1 MGLSVNT
8 NIAAMNAYRN
18 LSTTNDSMSKSLERL
33 SSGYRINKASDDA
46 AGLAIS
52 EGLRSQIGGMTQAVR
67 NTQDGTSVVQTAEG
81 ALNETTSILQRMRD
95 LSVQASSSGSL
106 NDDAKASIQKEM
118 SQLKSELTRISD
130 TTTFNG
136 TKLLDGNYK
145 GTFQVGANAGE
156 TISVNVGAA
165 MSAKG
170 LGVDG
175 VDVTGVGKYGNAGAS
190 AAGAVVTANA
200 TSGTAATLDFY
211 TATNEKAW
219 TTAGSGDVTAY
230 QHLAGQISFGGKT
243 FDLSSVDY
251 SVAAADGMD
260 ASGGMTGTVDGKVD
274 STEALN
280 ALNTAA
286 KAALGL
292 TVNPFAATT
301 SGDLTFKVKEA
312 VTDYTGNTTASGE
325 ALHGTGVNSTAAQI
339 SAATPTF
346 SAATGASDAIK
357 AIDDAIT
364 KVSSQRADLG
374 AIQNRFEH
382 TVNNLNTAI
391 ENTTASESRIRDT
404 DMASEMTNFT
414 RAQVLTQAGTAML
427 AQANQ
432 STQSILKLLG

>member
-1 MGLSVNT
+1 MVSVNT

-18 LSTTNDSMSKSLERL
+18 LSTTNAAMSKSLERL
-33 SSGYRINKASDDA
+33 SSGFRINRAADDA

-81 ALNETTSILQRMRD
+81 ALSETTSILQRMRD
-95 LSVQASSSGSL
+95 LSVQASSDGSL
-106 NDDAKASIQKEM
+106 NSDAKASIQKEM
-118 SQLKSELTRISD
+118 TQLKSELTRISD

-145 GTFQVGANAGE
+145 GTFQVGANSGE
-156 TISVNVGAA
+156 TISVNIGNA
-165 MSAKG
+165 MSAAG
-170 LGVDG
+170 LGVGG
-175 VDVTGVGKYGNAGAS
+175 VDVTGNGLYVN
-190 AAGAVVTANA
+190 AAGTAAASGAVATTNA
-200 TSGTAATLDFY
+200 TSGAPATLLIQG
-211 TATNEKAW
+211 ANGEKNFDV
-219 TTAGSGDVTAY
+219 TAGSGDVSAY
-230 QHLAGQISFGGKT
+230 DHLSGQISFGGKT
-243 FDLSSVDY
+243 FDLGSVDY
-251 SVAAADGMD
+251 SNADGD
-260 ASGGMTGTVDGKVD
+260 NNSGTVP
-274 STEALN
+274 TAAQALA

-292 TVNPFAATT
+292 TTNPFTAGTGT
-301 SGDLTFKVKEA
+301 SGNQLTFKVQDA
-312 VTDYTGNTTASGE
+312 ITNYTGTGGI
-325 ALHGTGVNSTAAQI
+325 ALGGTGVTAAQI
-339 SAATPTF
+339 SAATATF
-346 SAATGASDAIK
+346 SGATGASNALGLIDA
-357 AIDDAIT
+357 AIT

-414 RAQVLTQAGTAML
+414 RTQVLTQAGTAML

>member
-18 LSTTNDSMSKSLERL
+18 LSATNDKMSQSLERL

-118 SQLKSELTRISD
+118 SQLKSELTRIAD

-136 TKLLDGNYK
+136 TKLLDGHYT

-156 TISVNVGAA
+156 TISVNIGKA
-165 MSAKG
+165 MGAKG

-175 VDVTGVGKYGNAGAS
+175 VDVTGKGLYDNGASGAGSVATTNAGSGAASLVFS
-190 AAGAVVTANA
+190 AASGQKDFEGA
-200 TSGTAATLDFY
+200 
-211 TATNEKAW
+211 
-219 TTAGSGDVTAY
+219 SGDVTSFEN
-230 QHLAGQISFGGKT
+230 LTGQISFGGKT
-243 FDLSSVDY
+243 FDLGSVDY
-251 SVAAADGMD
+251 SNADGD
-260 ASGGMTGTVDGKVD
+260 NNSATTP
-274 STEALN
+274 TAANALTALN
-280 ALNTAA
+280 AAA

-292 TVNPFAATT
+292 SSDPFSA
-301 SGDLTFKVKEA
+301 SGGSLTFAVADKVDGYTDAGGVA
-312 VTDYTGNTTASGE
+312 VDGANATAE
-325 ALHGTGVNSTAAQI
+325 EI

-346 SAATGASDAIK
+346 SGATGASDAIK
-357 AIDDAIT
+357 AIDAAINS
-364 KVSSQRADLG
+364 VSSQRADLG

-414 RAQVLTQAGTAML
+414 QAQVLMQAGTAML